1 MGGAARVSGRCLS
14 EGDSWSTRVR
24 DPSATSEI
32 RIVGMACVAEPTP
45 SAAIALANAQGA
57 AEFALELAL
66 SVLVSAVI
74 VTPVFCPAPRCK
86 ETSLRAS
93 GCRQDCFGIAQPCN
107 RRQLTPSLRGIRH
120 RCVHPSPAAPHKKQQ
135 LPISWPRASPNGA
148 GPVPG
153 KRDDRTPK
161 RVRDRTT
168 LYRPLRTR

>member
-1 MGGAARVSGRCLS
+1 MIVTVLGLVGGAARVSGRCLS

-107 RRQLTPSLRGIRH
+107 RRQQTPSLR
-120 RCVHPSPAAPHKKQQ
+120 AAYEIGACTPPQTPPRTKKQ
-135 LPISWPRASPNGA
+135 LPISWPRAVSAGA

-153 KRDDRTPK
+153 KREYHAPK
-161 RVRDRTT
+161 WA
-168 LYRPLRTR
+168 